1 MLIYTV
7 SLTLQSTMNVTIN
20 NQCSNIALTSPVY
33 FIGDAACHI
42 PFPQQTDC
50 MSDMEISFRT
60 DIYQGTFGG
69 ALSYHLQR
77 KRNNESGNRAD
88 KNTAISAQ
96 LLVIWKFRIDRLYAH
111 ACLIEHESVLTWD
124 KDMFN
129 TGRLLLDN
137 NTKLQVGCEAP
148 HEKSFKMNVI
158 ISEGKHLLHPVK
170 PLWINPNG

>member
-124 KDMFN
+124 KDMLKRLYDEYDRQHN
-129 TGRLLLDN
+129 TDII
-137 NTKLQVGCEAP
+137 
-148 HEKSFKMNVI
+148 FKMNVI